1 MKDKC
6 FLLSDIFSCYTVVIY
21 ILQWKKTITVT
32 LVTVGT
38 NNGTVPREGK
48 DYRIEAIPLI

>member
-1 MKDKC
+1 MLHDG
-6 FLLSDIFSCYTVVIY
+6 YIY
-21 ILQWKKTITVT
+21 ITMEKKTITIT